1 MIKTVNIN
9 GVNMNYCVFGNG
21 QRVLVIIPG
30 ISIKPVTPR
39 EKAIAEAF
47 KSYTEDYTVY
57 LFDQKN
63 DIPEVYR
70 VKEQADDLLEAMRA
84 VGIEKADLYG
94 ASLGGMIAQTIAIE
108 HPEIVGKMVLFC
120 TSSRPNDMI
129 HEVLGGWRKLAL
141 AGKAAEMNNTMMKD
155 IYSEA
160 TVKAFGDILLKASE
174 PISDVDMAKV
184 AALSKSVIE
193 NNTYDRL
200 DHVRCE
206 TLVLGCRGDRTL
218 SFKAS
223 EEIADKL
230 GCEFI
235 VYGEEFGHAAF
246 DEVPDAKERILQWLD
261 AGTI

>member
-1 MIKTVNIN
+1 MIKTVNVN
-9 GVNMNYCVFGNG
+9 GVEMNYCVFGSG

-30 ISIKPVTPR
+30 ISIKPVTPGG
-39 EKAIAEAF
+39 KAISEAF

-63 DIPEVYR
+63 DVPEVYS
-70 VKEQADDLLEAMRA
+70 VKEQTDDLVEAMNA
-84 VGIEKADLYG
+84 VGIVKADLYG

-108 HPEIVGKMVLFC
+108 HPEMVGKMVLFC
-120 TSSRPNDMI
+120 TASRPNDMMKK
-129 HEVLGGWRKLAL
+129 VLGGWREFAL
-141 AGKAAEMNNTMMKD
+141 AGKAAEMNITMMED

-160 TVKAFGDILLKASE
+160 TVKAFGDILLKANE
-174 PISDVDMAKV
+174 PISDTDMAKV
-184 AALSKSVIE
+184 ATLSESVIE

-200 DHVRCE
+200 DRVRCQ

-218 SFKAS
+218 SFTAS

-261 AGTI
+261 AGTK